1 MLAGGANMLI
11 LDAPVFAAGF
21 VQAPLAPAHL
31 LSLIGLGLLAG
42 RTLACASIVIVAAFA
57 LGLSAGLGAI
67 ASGVGE
73 TPANDVLFVAAGVC
87 GMIAALG
94 WGVPA
99 WLAVPAALV
108 IGCAVGLDSPPDAIS
123 LREAVMTLIGT
134 GCGAVAAV
142 MLMTGAV
149 ALIRWAGW
157 AIAVRVAGSWLAAIA
172 MLVLALRWRG

>member
-1 MLAGGANMLI
+1 MLI
-11 LDAPVFAAGF
+11 LDAPGFAAGF

-42 RTLACASIVIVAAFA
+42 RTLARASIMIVAAFA
-57 LGLSAGLGAI
+57 LGLAAGLGAI

-73 TPANDVLFVAAGVC
+73 TPANDMLFAAAGVC
-87 GMIAALG
+87 GAIAALG
-94 WGVPA
+94 LAVPA

-134 GCGAVAAV
+134 GCGVVVAVA
-142 MLMTGAV
+142 LLTGAV
-149 ALIRWAGW
+149 ALIRRAGW
-157 AIAVRVAGSWLAAIA
+157 AIAARVAGSWLAAIA